1 MVKCHPDHPIDES
14 EYDQDYIPQQIA
26 PTDVPLPDDLD
37 PVDPVDPV
45 DSEELGDLVADAAAH
60 NLLHDSV
67 VVYPTLGQGANSP
80 IVEHDEPPINNDE
93 YEEPPIIEI
102 IDHEEPPIIEIIDHE
117 EPLIIEIIDHEK
129 PPIIEIIDHE
139 EPLIIE
145 IIDHEEPPI
154 IEIIEPE
161 EHDELHYEE
170 EAEEHNEP
178 LYEEESEEEVYEEQS
193 EEMLK
198 ESEEEVYEEQSEQIV
213 KMFEPDEGNFDI
225 DVVQDNLGDEAD
237 NNSTRSVNE
246 RGIHDEL
253 GHQHNLRP
261 QNIGTT
267 NFNEAKDNRHSGKSY
282 FPPTQLIQQGF
293 ADRTKYIFELVMT
306 QMTAKAD
313 IKLFGQAAVAALMQE
328 FAQLEDLGVYEAVDS
343 KLLTQKQQRGA
354 LRAINLNKTKK
365 RWQA

>member
-26 PTDVPLPDDLD
+26 PTDVPLPDDL
-37 PVDPVDPV
+37 DPVDPV

-102 IDHEEPPIIEIIDHE
+102 IDHEEP
-117 EPLIIEIIDHEK
+117 LIIEIIDHEK

-154 IEIIEPE
+154 IEIIE
-161 EHDELHYEE
+161 
-170 EAEEHNEP
+170 AEDEP